1 MNRLGPSLATRWV
14 IGILVGAFFAV
25 PLLSTFLF
33 TLRDPEGGL
42 SFARWAALFDPAA
55 AATLKPIWTGL
66 GNSLI
71 LAVVTVAIVLLLLA
85 PTMILV
91 NLRFPKLKP
100 AFEFAVLLPISIPA
114 IVLVVGSALV
124 PLFRPIQ
131 FSIEF
136 TGGSQFTVQD
146 PATVD
151 QDTATT
157 AVQSVVPGAATKV
170 VVLNGKDIRVQ
181 TDRMSAE
188 ETQQVAEALAKAYE
202 IEPADV
208 TSSFIGP
215 AWGENVTK
223 QSLWGLAIFLALTF
237 LILAIYFRTWKMSA
251 AAILGLLDVL
261 VITVGVYALAGFEIS
276 PAAVIGF
283 LTILAYSLYDTT
295 VVFDKVR
302 ENTTEDGEK
311 SGRLFGESVNLAV
324 NQTLVRSI
332 NTSVVAA
339 LPVGAVLFIGALWL
353 GAESLTDISL
363 SIFVGILVA
372 TYSTLFVAAPLYSLF
387 RENEPQIKERDA
399 RVRAARERAA
409 IDA

>member
-1 MNRLGPSLATRWV
+1 MPSMNEFGNNLYSGKTSFPFVGKRRLWFIIA
-14 IGILVGAFFAV
+14 IILVA
-25 PLLSTFLF
+25 
-33 TLRDPEGGL
+33 
-42 SFARWAALFDPAA
+42 
-55 AATLKPIWTGL
+55 
-66 GNSLI
+66 
-71 LAVVTVAIVLLLLA
+71 
-85 PTMILV
+85 
-91 NLRFPKLKP
+91 
-100 AFEFAVLLPISIPA
+100 
-114 IVLVVGSALV
+114 GSALV
-124 PLFRPIQ
+124 PLIRPVQ

-136 TGGSQFTVQD
+136 TGGSQFVVQAPD
-146 PATVD
+146 STD
-151 QDTATT
+151 QDTAAE
-157 AVQSVVPGAATKV
+157 AVRSIVPGAAAKV
-170 VVLNGKDIRVQ
+170 VIVSGTDVRVQ
-181 TDRMSAE
+181 TDQMSAE
-188 ETQQVAEALAKAYE
+188 ETQQVAVALADAYQV
-202 IEPADV
+202 EPDEV

-215 AWGENVTK
+215 QWGENVTK

-302 ENTTEDGEK
+302 ENTMEDGEN
-311 SGRLFGESVNLAV
+311 SSRLFGESVNLAV

-339 LPVGAVLFIGALWL
+339 LPVGAVLFIGAFWL

-387 RENEPQIKERDA
+387 RENEPALKERDA
-399 RVRAARERAA
+399 RVRDARSKASVEA
-409 IDA
+409 